1 VLICGYKS
9 SRANLAVPDPARQV
23 LLHRKILPNRKVHS
37 QNEKSNRFAA
47 SLLPASLL
55 ADELTVRVQLADGT
69 GPVAGAVVYMND
81 GSKPSPVRSAVSQKD
96 RMFHPHVLIL
106 PAGSSV
112 DFPNQD
118 NTQHHVYSFSPAKT
132 FNLELYANQPEAPV
146 VFDQPGIVELGCN
159 IHDHMQ
165 AFIVVVNTRAIGQ
178 TNEQGEVTIA
188 LDFGDAQVPCSLN
201 LNIWHPRLPD
211 NTKPVIREITA
222 ASLTNGGIETVS
234 IELTPEP
241 SLEGPMNNLQKR
253 FQNL

>member
-1 VLICGYKS
+1 MK
-9 SRANLAVPDPARQV
+9 NQTV
-23 LLHRKILPNRKVHS
+23 LLL
-37 QNEKSNRFAA
+37 ACC
-47 SLLPASLL
+47 LLPASLL
-55 ADELTVRVQLADGT
+55 ADELTVGVQLADGT

-106 PAGSSV
+106 PVGSSV

-132 FNLELYANQPEAPV
+132 FNLELYANRPEAPV
-146 VFDQPGIVELGCN
+146 LFDQPGIVELGCN
-159 IHDHMQ
+159 IHDYMQ
-165 AFIVVVNTRAIGQ
+165 AFIVVANTRSIGQ

-188 LDFGDAQVPCSLN
+188 LDFGDAQIPGSLN

-222 ASLTNGGIETVS
+222 ASLTSAGIETVN